1 MKNLNNMKKHEL
13 YSSITKGKEIDP
25 NNLGTEYEYYAV
37 CIEDS
42 YYVKKGAIER
52 IPDEKTALKAKEEG
66 KYEFVYS
73 FNMHW
78 DSDLLKCAVI
88 KKEIK
93 YSLL

>member
-1 MKNLNNMKKHEL
+1 MKGSSL
-13 YSSITKGKEIDP
+13 YSAIEKGFDV
-25 NNLGTEYEYYAV
+25 NNLKTEYEYYAI
-37 CIEDS
+37 CLEDS
-42 YYVKKGAIER
+42 YYVKSGKIER
-52 IPDEKTALKAKEEG
+52 IPDEQTALKAKKEG

-73 FNMHW
+73 QNMHW